1 MIKLDPRLQAAADLV
16 LPGLPVAD
24 IGTDHAYL
32 PVYLVERSICPQ
44 AVATDK
50 AAAPIRMA
58 TDLIAAHGV
67 SGQIS
72 LRCGDGL
79 SVLKPG
85 EAESVVLCGMGGL
98 LMVDI
103 LENGRAILSQVRR
116 LVLQPQSHIDTV
128 RRWLE
133 ANTWRIVSE
142 KIVEC
147 NGFFYV
153 VMAAE
158 PGCMVLSELEAEFG
172 PCLLRQRETVFLDW
186 LKRQVQERETI
197 CCLLGTQEAE
207 RASRR
212 YIVLKEEIQ
221 RIQEL
226 IK

>member
-85 EAESVVLCGMGGL
+85 EAESIVLCGMGGL

-103 LENGRAILSQVRR
+103 LKNGRAILSQVRR

-142 KIVEC
+142 KIVE
-147 NGFFYV
+147 
-153 VMAAE
+153 AE